1 MILSHILL
9 YIYTNTKII
18 SLHKTCAQILLYF
31 VDVRMIITHHV
42 DETQSEQ
49 NERESG
55 WFSRS
60 Y

>member
-1 MILSHILL
+1 MILSPILL

-18 SLHKTCAQILLYF
+18 SLHKTSVHILYF
-31 VDVRMIITHHV
+31 VDVRMIVTHHV

-49 NERESG
+49 NESDTG
-55 WFSRS
+55 LFSRS